1 MAYEPFGGSAS
12 GDAVDPTD
20 VADDANPGFVDAS
33 FLGGSNG
40 SDSGGSERDARGV
53 EFDPEQ
59 HSGRDKRNADGSWT
73 RKRGRKSG
81 GGSSASAAPR
91 SRSKADNQAS
101 IESLATMIGVLHLG
115 IAAATK
121 TPELA
126 LKEEESKNLAAATAR
141 VLEEFDI
148 RPDPK
153 IEAIVG
159 LIIAGSSIYG
169 PRAYFIMERKKK
181 EAAERRQQQV
191 Q

>member
-1 MAYEPFGGSAS
+1 MAYEPFGGTAEPND
-12 GDAVDPTD
+12 GDAGD
-20 VADDANPGFVDAS
+20 VNDANPGFLDAS
-33 FLGGSNG
+33 FLGGSDGAN
-40 SDSGGSERDARGV
+40 SGGSERDARGV

-81 GGSSASAAPR
+81 SGSSASAAPR
-91 SRSKADNQAS
+91 SRTKADNQAS
-101 IESLATMIGVLHLG
+101 VDGLASMLGVLHLG

-121 TPELA
+121 TPALA
-126 LKEEESKNLAAATAR
+126 LKDDEAKNLALATAR

-148 RPDPK
+148 RPEPK

-169 PRAYFIMERKKK
+169 PRAYFIMERRKK
-181 EAAERRQQQV
+181 EAAERRQNQV
-191 Q
+191 A

>member
-1 MAYEPFGGSAS
+1 MAYEPFGGAAEPDS
-12 GDAVDPTD
+12 GDAGNL
-20 VADDANPGFVDAS
+20 DDTSPGFLDAS
-33 FLGGSNG
+33 FLGGSDGG
-40 SDSGGSERDARGV
+40 SSGASERDARGV
-53 EFDPEQ
+53 EFDPDI
-59 HSGRDKRNADGSWT
+59 HAGRDRRNADGSWS
-73 RKRGRKSG
+73 RKRGRRAGS
-81 GGSSASAAPR
+81 GSSASAAPR
-91 SRSKADNQAS
+91 SRTKADNQAS
-101 IESLATMIGVLHLG
+101 VDGLASMLGVLHLG

-126 LKEEESKNLAAATAR
+126 LKDDEAKNLAVATAR

-181 EAAERRQQQV
+181 EAAERRQN
-191 Q
+191 